1 MDEMTGAGVNL
12 PLFDIMS
19 IGGIME
25 YDFKMTVDEADTLYV
40 ALKFYLD
47 THKERVNKLR
57 NVDRDS
63 LTGNDYMLVCNYDSI
78 SELIN
83 KFEDVEF
90 SRPNLIKK

>member
-1 MDEMTGAGVNL
+1 MDEITGVGVNL

-25 YDFKMTVDEADTLYV
+25 YNFKMTVDEIDTIYDALTFYV
-40 ALKFYLD
+40 EH
-47 THKERVNKLR
+47 HKKTVDRLRKIDCDNLFDDEITLVNKHN
-57 NVDRDS
+57 NV
-63 LTGNDYMLVCNYDSI
+63 

>member
-1 MDEMTGAGVNL
+1 MTGVGVNL
-12 PLFDIMS
+12 FPFDIMS

-25 YDFKMTVDEADTLYV
+25 YDFKMTIDEADTLYA

-63 LTGNDYMLVCNYDSI
+63 LNDNDFVLVCNYDSAL
-78 SELIN
+78 ELIN
-83 KFEDVEF
+83 KFGDVE
-90 SRPNLIKK
+90 SKSYQEVM

>member
-1 MDEMTGAGVNL
+1 MDEMTGVGVNL

-25 YDFKMTVDEADTLYV
+25 YNFKMTVDEADTLYV

-63 LTGNDYMLVCNYDSI
+63 LTGNDYMLVCNYHSI
-78 SELIN
+78 
-83 KFEDVEF
+83 
-90 SRPNLIKK
+90 

>member
-1 MDEMTGAGVNL
+1 MDEMTGVGVNL

-25 YDFKMTVDEADTLYV
+25 HNFKMTVDEIDTIYDALTFYV
-40 ALKFYLD
+40 EH
-47 THKERVNKLR
+47 HKKTVDRLR
-57 NVDRDS
+57 KIDRDS
-63 LTGNDYMLVCNYDSI
+63 LGDDDYTLVCNYDDVSD
-78 SELIN
+78 LIN

>member
-1 MDEMTGAGVNL
+1 MDEMTGVGVNL

-25 YDFKMTVDEADTLYV
+25 YNFKMTVDEADTLYE

-63 LTGNDYMLVCNYDSI
+63 LGDNDYTLVCNYDDV